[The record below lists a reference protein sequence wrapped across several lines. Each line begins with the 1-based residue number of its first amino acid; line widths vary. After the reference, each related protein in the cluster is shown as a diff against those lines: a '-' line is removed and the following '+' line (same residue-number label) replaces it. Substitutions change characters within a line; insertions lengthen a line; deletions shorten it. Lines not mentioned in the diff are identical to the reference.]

1 MASLTKSA
9 RQERA
14 RLLRELLLYPS
25 LKKHAAPT
33 PDYTAALTDLIEE
46 LVVTDTNSSLSVSVT
61 DLMGNPDPSRHGVVA
76 AARLVMGVLET
87 APGRTAKTSA
97 LTANLTHRGFTA
109 NTLDAALSW
118 MVEQNLVTAANG
130 TATDIT
136 GDRRPSQPR
145 RALPAELVTPRATGT
160 ASPASTGTASSTPV
174 SNRPNM
180 TVGNLIEPPEQVDMG
195 KRMREQAG
203 GTRGFDPGD
212 LSVADTAPKTDT
224 KKPVAA
230 PTIPDSVMVA
240 YTESV
245 LSTWARHASPTA
257 TWNALPW
264 SLPTI
269 DLPEGATPTTVT
281 NAVVQRLIDNG
292 TLTRAGEGADAVWT
306 HTPAARFV
314 DKMTTWLLDTALPAW
329 APDSAVTAA
338 TVAGMDGIRDNT
350 PSGWNTETLVQMA
363 IDAAV
368 SSGVL
373 VTVDGVARTKPAP
386 KTDTP
391 KTDAKPAPAGDT
403 TSSAPAKTPEGTA
416 PMAPASGQVAEA
428 PVSGGKKTETP
439 AKQTPATVH
448 GSVPRNGDIE
458 LRLAAL
464 ERKAETTVDGVN
476 AIFHKT
482 ERIESLVSDT
492 AVDRSRIAEAPE
504 PVREVLVTIAAKL
517 HRAAKEAKEGTRDD
531 PSLTNNE
538 LKKSLSNRPLRGESV
553 AARDRFEAA
562 RQLGL
567 RTGVIRTT
575 QRSRLVFVS
584 FEPLMESDD
593 FARRLANMGV
603 RVAARTKGLV
613 DAARSQRVGASR

>member
-1 MASLTKSA
+1 MAHLTKPQRA
-9 RQERA
+9 ERA
-14 RLLRELLLYPS
+14 YLLRELLLHPS
-25 LKKHAAPT
+25 LKKRENPTTDYLAAVE
-33 PDYTAALTDLIEE
+33 DLTNE

-61 DLMGNPDPSRHGVVA
+61 DYMGKPSDTLHNTIA
-76 AARLVMGVLET
+76 ACRLIMGVLET
-87 APGRTAKTSA
+87 APGRAVKTSH
-97 LTANLTHRGFTA
+97 LTANLAHRGFPA
-109 NTLDAALSW
+109 NTVSAALAW
-118 MVEQNLVTAANG
+118 MTEQNLVTVKDG
-130 TATDIT
+130 TVTDVT
-136 GDRRPSQPR
+136 GDRRPSKPR
-145 RALPAELVTPRATGT
+145 PALSSDLVTPRTSGT
-160 ASPASTGTASSTPV
+160 PAQAPAPSTPM
-174 SNRPNM
+174 SNRPRM
-180 TVGNLIEPPEQVDMG
+180 DVGNLIEPPDKLDMG
-195 KRMREQAG
+195 RRMREQAG

-212 LSVADTAPKTDT
+212 VPAAASTKTE
-224 KKPVAA
+224 KSAA
-230 PTIPDSVMVA
+230 PTIPDSVLVA

-257 TWNALPW
+257 TWDALPW

-281 NAVVQRLIDNG
+281 NAVVNRLIANG
-292 TLTRAGEGADAVWT
+292 TLTRAGAGADAVWT
-306 HTPAARFV
+306 HTPAKRFV

-329 APDSAVTAA
+329 TPDSAVTAA
-338 TVAGMDGIRDNT
+338 AVAGMAGIRDNT
-350 PSGWNTETLVQMA
+350 PSGWDTEALVQMA

-373 VTVDGVARTKPAP
+373 VMVDGTARTKPAP
-386 KTDTP
+386 EPAPETP
-391 KTDAKPAPAGDT
+391 KTTGDT
-403 TSSAPAKTPEGTA
+403 TSPAPATKPSGTA
-416 PMAPASGQVAEA
+416 PMAPASGQKSETPAPAVPVPV
-428 PVSGGKKTETP
+428 PVSG
-439 AKQTPATVH
+439 
-448 GSVPRNGDIE
+448 DIE
-458 LRLAAL
+458 QRLAAL

-482 ERIESLVSDT
+482 ARIEHLVSDT
-492 AVDRSRIAEAPE
+492 SVDRSRIAEAPE
-504 PVREVLVTIAAKL
+504 AVRDVLVTIAAKL

-575 QRSRLVFVS
+575 HRSRLAFVS

-593 FARRLANMGV
+593 FTRRLANMGV

-613 DAARSQRVGASR
+613 DAARSQRVGAGK